1 MKSISFDQAQR
12 KRQKYWKTSFISI
25 SPQRSG
31 QLSTPHLSWPK
42 FRSRHVMM
50 PTISIMQDGI
60 RKLLRTCRLKP
71 HKVSAPNKLPSRLP
85 KADEITDLFDSSS
98 RIRVRFIK
106 NYAIYWAEKS
116 NIPDLQVGHCPKM
129 WPPTVVIMHTSFNR
143 IVPLTNSGCA
153 MDGEN
158 NNNKKGQCLA
168 DGERYCEP
176 AGVFCRTTH

>member
-85 KADEITDLFDSSS
+85 KADEITDLFDFSS
-98 RIRVRFIK
+98 RIRVPTKTIVK
-106 NYAIYWAEKS
+106 LCIAYHILIIYLHRSARRK
-116 NIPDLQVGHCPKM
+116 L
-129 WPPTVVIMHTSFNR
+129 F
-143 IVPLTNSGCA
+143 
-153 MDGEN
+153 
-158 NNNKKGQCLA
+158 
-168 DGERYCEP
+168 
-176 AGVFCRTTH
+176 